1 MTSTLYVISSAAP
14 PARHLTTGIHA
25 AQARGW
31 DVCLIL
37 TPAAHRWATE
47 DPQDT
52 GAGEGGADTLVELTE
67 LTGHPVR
74 HHYKL
79 PSQSDV
85 HPAPDAL
92 LAAPATLNT
101 LTKWADG
108 HADTLALGLLT
119 EGLGLDL
126 PIVALP
132 YINAAQ
138 AKHPALPR
146 AVTTLRTAGVRVLLD
161 DGQGHGEGFVPHQPK
176 HGRVEEYPWSLALDA
191 LPPTT

>member
-1 MTSTLYVISSAAP
+1 MTSTLYLISSAAP
-14 PARHLTTGIHA
+14 PARRAAVGIRA

-37 TPAAHRWATE
+37 TPSAYRWATE
-47 DPQDT
+47 DTDD
-52 GAGEGGADTLVELTE
+52 ELADFDELVK

-74 HHYKL
+74 HQYKL
-79 PSQSDV
+79 PSGRDV
-85 HPAPDAL
+85 LPDPDAI

-119 EGLGLDL
+119 EGLGLEL

-132 YINAAQ
+132 YINSAQ
-138 AKHPALPR
+138 ALHPALPR
-146 AVTTLRTAGVRVLLD
+146 AVHTLRDAGVRVLLD
-161 DGQGHGEGFVPHQPK
+161 DDHDNGFRPHQPK
-176 HGRVEEYPWSLALDA
+176 HGNVDAYPWDLALDA
-191 LPPTT
+191 LPSAH

>member
-14 PARHLTTGIHA
+14 PARRVETGIRA

-37 TPAAHRWATE
+37 TPSAHRWATE
-47 DPQDT
+47 D
-52 GAGEGGADTLVELTE
+52 AVGELDALRK

-74 HHYKL
+74 HLYKL
-79 PSQSDV
+79 PSREDV
-85 HPAPDAL
+85 LPDAHAL

-119 EGLGLDL
+119 EGIGLGL

-146 AVTTLRTAGVRVLLD
+146 AVATLREAGVRVLLD
-161 DGQGHGEGFVPHQPK
+161 DDQDEGFVPHEPK
-176 HGRVEEYPWSLALDA
+176 RGRVEEYPWDLALDA
-191 LPPTT
+191 LPPVA